1 MYATCAGNGP
11 GNGTQEPMMTGK
23 SPVRVLGLLAMAP
36 EPVWA
41 SGAALSS
48 LVQDIGFCVVLAGL
62 LAIVF
67 TRIRIPEIAAFLLAG
82 VILGP
87 IGVGLVTDPANI
99 KTISE
104 LGLIF
109 LLFLIGLEIDVRKLL
124 ASGRILI
131 VSGLLQYPLCVAFG
145 VVITKLLV
153 WLGIG
158 GDLLTDGAYVPL
170 YVGFVLAAS
179 STLLVVKLFQE
190 SFQLDTEVGRI
201 SLGLLIFQD
210 IWAIGIIAIQ
220 PNFNNPEVIP
230 ILLSFLGIGVLAV
243 LAALFAR
250 YIIPIGFRWV
260 AKMPEVIF
268 IAALSWC
275 FIVVFFGMNLD
286 DITSMLF
293 RFNLHLAVGPE
304 MGALIAGATIASL
317 PYSTEIIGKVG
328 VVKNFF
334 VTLFFVGLGMSIPR
348 PEGFDVIVLAGLLA
362 IAALLARYVIFFPL
376 LCFTGLDRRNSMVVS
391 SRLAQISEFSL
402 VIGFLGMQLGHISG
416 GLNSAII
423 FAFVI
428 TALLT
433 PTLFRQADAI
443 HEWLGP
449 FLDRIG
455 MKAPPGTVVD
465 EAETCSIALLGFHR
479 VASSLLHDLGRK
491 DPGTLPQVL
500 VVDFNVNLH
509 PRIAALGAVVKYGDL
524 SNSETLQHAGVDK
537 ARVIVCT
544 IPDDVLKGTTN
555 RQIVEAARRI
565 NPEAVI
571 IANATE
577 LDESRKLY
585 QAGADFVF
593 LQHIEAA
600 KAVRLAIEKALA
612 GEIRAYR
619 SAVETVE
626 GKWHTRQE
634 VL

>member
-1 MYATCAGNGP
+1 M
-11 GNGTQEPMMTGK
+11 
-23 SPVRVLGLLAMAP
+23 
-36 EPVWA
+36 
-41 SGAALSS
+41 
-48 LVQDIGFCVVLAGL
+48 
-62 LAIVF
+62 
-67 TRIRIPEIAAFLLAG
+67 
-82 VILGP
+82 
-87 IGVGLVTDPANI
+87 GLVTDPANI

-153 WLGIG
+153 WAGIG
-158 GDLLTDGAYVPL
+158 GELLATGNYVPL

-190 SFQLDTEVGRI
+190 SFQLDTEAGRV

-210 IWAIGIIAIQ
+210 VWAIGIIAIQ
-220 PNFNNPEVIP
+220 PNFNNPDVLS
-230 ILLSFLGIGVLAV
+230 ILLSFLGIGILAV
-243 LAALFAR
+243 LATLFAR

-260 AKMPEVIF
+260 AKLPEVIF

-275 FIVVFFGMNLD
+275 FIVVFVGMNLD
-286 DITSMLF
+286 HITRLFF

-334 VTLFFVGLGMSIPR
+334 VTLFFVGLGMSIPK
-348 PEGFDVIVLAGLLA
+348 PEGFDVMVLAGLLA
-362 IAALLARYVIFFPL
+362 IAALLVRYVIFFPL
-376 LCFTGLDRRNSMVVS
+376 LYFTGLDRRNSMVVS

-433 PTLFRQADAI
+433 PTLFRQADKI

-455 MKAPPGTVVD
+455 LTAPPDTVVE
-465 EAETCSIALLGFHR
+465 EAKTCTIALLGFHR
-479 VASSLLHDLGRK
+479 VASSLLHELGRK
-491 DPGTLPQVL
+491 DPGILSGVL

-509 PRIAALGAVVKYGDL
+509 PRIAALGVMVKYGDL
-524 SNSETLQHAGVDK
+524 SNSETLQHTGVDK
-537 ARVIVCT
+537 AKVIICT

-555 RQIVEAARRI
+555 RQIVEAARRL
-565 NPEAVI
+565 NPEAII
-571 IANATE
+571 IASATE
-577 LDESRKLY
+577 LEESGRLY

-600 KAVRLAIEKALA
+600 RAVSQAIEKALA
-612 GEIRAYR
+612 GEIRAHR
-619 SAVETVE
+619 AAVETQE
-626 GKWHTRQE
+626 GKWHIRKE